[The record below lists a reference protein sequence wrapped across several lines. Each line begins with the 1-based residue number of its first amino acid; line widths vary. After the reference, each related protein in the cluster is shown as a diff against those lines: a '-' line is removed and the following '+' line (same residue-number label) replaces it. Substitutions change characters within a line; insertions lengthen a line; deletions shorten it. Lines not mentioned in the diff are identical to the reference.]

1 MIEERAIHHKL
12 LSKCKKGHVN
22 GPYTK
27 KTYEPQGFVENCN
40 SKYQNKSV
48 FIYKKISV
56 LSISF
61 NENMCNLIV
70 KKILNIKKHKIFAE
84 VFNQI

>member
-1 MIEERAIHHKL
+1 MDRT
-12 LSKCKKGHVN
+12 
-22 GPYTK
+22 PK
-27 KTYEPQGFVENCN
+27 KTYESQGFVENCN
-40 SKYQNKSV
+40 SKYLKKKWLYLQ
-48 FIYKKISV
+48 KISV

>member
-1 MIEERAIHHKL
+1 MDRT
-12 LSKCKKGHVN
+12 
-22 GPYTK
+22 PK

-48 FIYKKISV
+48 FIYKEISV

-70 KKILNIKKHKIFAE
+70 KKNIKHKKNIKYLRKYLIRFR
-84 VFNQI
+84 

>member
-1 MIEERAIHHKL
+1 MDRTPKKKHTNPRVL
-12 LSKCKKGHVN
+12 LKIVIPNIKK
-22 GPYTK
+22 K
-27 KTYEPQGFVENCN
+27 R
-40 SKYQNKSV
+40 V

-70 KKILNIKKHKIFAE
+70 KKNIKHKKSIKYLLKYLIRFR
-84 VFNQI
+84 

>member
-1 MIEERAIHHKL
+1 MDRT
-12 LSKCKKGHVN
+12 
-22 GPYTK
+22 PK
-27 KTYEPQGFVENCN
+27 KTYESQGFVENCN

-70 KKILNIKKHKIFAE
+70 KKNIKHKKA
-84 VFNQI
+84 